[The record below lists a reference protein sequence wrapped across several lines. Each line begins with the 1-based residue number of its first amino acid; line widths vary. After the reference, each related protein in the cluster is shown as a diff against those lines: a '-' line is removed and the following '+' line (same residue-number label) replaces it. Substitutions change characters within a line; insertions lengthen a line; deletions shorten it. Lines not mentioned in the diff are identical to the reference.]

1 VNESTQLQ
9 VRYLKVSARP
19 IYSPVTLVTCARGG
33 VNAKPRQ
40 HRPITT
46 RPHLAP
52 CFYRFI
58 VRVQIRPSNLHLQE
72 TYLNFDGCERQRT
85 VVVVAMAPPCRFW
98 QQGNC
103 RNGSMLSPCQA
114 HPLSITSH
122 TRHAPRSFIFLTLFT
137 SLTWRCPFVAKLS
150 SYPCF
155 FFFCL
160 SVCLSMYSLVRFPS
174 TNDPD
179 CPI

>member
-1 VNESTQLQ
+1 
-9 VRYLKVSARP
+9 VR
-19 IYSPVTLVTCARGG
+19 TGG

-114 HPLSITSH
+114 HPLSIASH

-160 SVCLSMYSLVRFPS
+160 SVCLCIRLSAFLRPTTLTVPS
-174 TNDPD
+174 RLLQIRAHRPFWWWWRWW
-179 CPI
+179 